1 MRSTPIKPRPTA
13 QPKPTQTN
21 EVDVEAFVIGLEHPH
36 QDVILAL
43 RQIIL
48 SADPA
53 VTEGIKWNAPNFRTT
68 DDFATF
74 HLRAKDG
81 VQIVLHRG
89 VKIRPGDKRLPIA
102 DPGGL
107 LNWRDKDRAVLT
119 FHSLAEVKARRAA
132 FTRLLKQWIK
142 QL

>member
-1 MRSTPIKPRPTA
+1 MRSTPIK
-13 QPKPTQTN
+13 PKPTQTN
-21 EVDVEAFVIGLEHPH
+21 EVDVEAFVTGLEHPH

-48 SADPA
+48 SADAA

-89 VKIRPGDKRLPIA
+89 AKIRSGDKRLPIA
-102 DPGGL
+102 DPDGL
-107 LNWRDKDRAVLT
+107 LNWRDKDRAIVT
-119 FHSLAEVKARRAA
+119 FNSLAEVKARRAA
-132 FTRLLKQWIK
+132 FTRLLKQWMK